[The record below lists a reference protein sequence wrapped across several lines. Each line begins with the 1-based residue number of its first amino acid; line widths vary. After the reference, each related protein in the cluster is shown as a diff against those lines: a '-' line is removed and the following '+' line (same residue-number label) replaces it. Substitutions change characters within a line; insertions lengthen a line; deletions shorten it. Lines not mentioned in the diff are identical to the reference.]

1 MTPQRELEHYVST
14 QACAT
19 HCPYCSL
26 QCGMTLQPSPQNRT
40 GPRRKTT
47 HMIKIRLA
55 GAAAASVFGLVAL
68 AGTALTVA
76 APANA
81 APSNQHTAGSTSTY
95 ARQAQPRIPVT
106 ALPQT
111 I

>member
-1 MTPQRELEHYVST
+1 
-14 QACAT
+14 
-19 HCPYCSL
+19 
-26 QCGMTLQPSPQNRT
+26 
-40 GPRRKTT
+40 
-47 HMIKIRLA
+47 MIKIRLA

-81 APSNQHTAGSTSTY
+81 APSNQHTAGSTSTSAPTSSTSTY